1 MKVLVGLGNPEGQH
15 AKTRHN
21 AGFMVIDRLLA
32 RYAAHTPLK
41 ARFNAATAEIEIPR
55 PDRTTE
61 RCLLM
66 KPTTYMNRSGLAV
79 GDAVRF
85 YKVAPADLLVLSDE
99 LYLPVGTVRLRQSG
113 SPGGHNG
120 LADISRVL
128 GTHDY
133 PRLRVGV
140 GLQPKGGKP
149 AQMDQADFVLSRFMD
164 EEQAD
169 LSASLDRA
177 ADACVLFATRGIDAA
192 MNMVNADP
200 KPPDA
205 KPTNSKPAATKSP
218 DTRASETR
226 STESTPPPIPP
237 V

>member
-32 RYAAHTPLK
+32 RYAAHAPLK
-41 ARFNAATAEIEIPR
+41 ARFNSATVEIEIPR

-79 GDAVRF
+79 GEAMRF
-85 YKVAPADLLVLSDE
+85 YKVAPADLLVISDE

-140 GLQPKGGKP
+140 GLKPKGGKP

-164 EEQAD
+164 EEHAD

-177 ADACVLFATRGIDAA
+177 AEACVLFSTRGIDAA
-192 MNMVNADP
+192 MNVVNADP
-200 KPPDA
+200 KSTDPKPSEPKPSNIKGA
-205 KPTNSKPAATKSP
+205 AARPTNSM
-218 DTRASETR
+218 
-226 STESTPPPIPP
+226 PPPIPP
-237 V
+237 A